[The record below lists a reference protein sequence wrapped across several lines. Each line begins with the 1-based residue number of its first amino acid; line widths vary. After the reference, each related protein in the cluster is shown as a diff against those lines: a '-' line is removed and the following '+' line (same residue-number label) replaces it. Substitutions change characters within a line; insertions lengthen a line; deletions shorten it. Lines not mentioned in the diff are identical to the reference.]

1 MTTDVQ
7 ALLHA
12 LQADEPD
19 WAIAWLIEHADP
31 ELWAPRQFVIVDE
44 LCKGSPSLAAT
55 WRAIYRLWLFYR
67 PINRRH
73 FGLRQIAALGGV
85 GRGHLAGKHGA
96 IRTLHNLE
104 LITVMGLGTTSKDED
119 APSDRWEYHIDP
131 AHLEAMSV
139 RLVRSRIAAGQLIAT
154 RRSPGAQHRDLFA
167 ALELAPDEAMLDVT
181 STSATAPSVI
191 EFPSTAPHGAVTR
204 QAAPFGAT
212 LCQDVAPNGAADR
225 DPRSTRDAV
234 APSGT
239 TYRNGTPPG
248 AAPQGAA
255 PPVVPA
261 PCGAVAPGRVAPRE
275 SNSEASWN
283 HPVPPA
289 AGVAPFK
296 TPDSLEAA
304 PDAATRSPRVPQIG
318 EQLAPEM
325 TSSAPAGALGSI
337 ERSSHGW
344 REGAAFHAAEHTP
357 ANTSLA
363 EMINRALADQLPAL
377 VAHVGAVVA
386 AQIAPTRPVDTA
398 GNGAEMLPEPPDGEP
413 PLPMPLQRIWEM
425 VSGHPATADDAV
437 HLKMLADR
445 YQHATN
451 GHSEYWLG
459 RVMLFAHLC
468 RTDDAEP
475 VKLKVINGYMKRMAG
490 LQEFSTDAL
499 EDRRRDTEKGGST
512 ESSRSRRGHVE
523 RAAGPPVPPR
533 TSAPALPADLASH
546 WVITT
551 WQAFAGRDAVMVL
564 ERAQQL
570 VAVVSRQE
578 VWEAVLT
585 NWRSRYGAKA
595 NFTHFDGL
603 LETYQREAAAKSSVA
618 GTDEFDPNGPP
629 PSASVIDSHPNLDGE
644 ARATWYR
651 RFHAA
656 GESKA
661 ARQGVIRRLLAEHP
675 IEPKQSCSLEP

>member
-1 MTTDVQ
+1 MTTDAQ

-104 LITVMGLGTTSKDED
+104 LITVTGLGSSLKDED

-131 AHLEAMSV
+131 ARLEAMSI

-154 RRSPGAQHRDLFA
+154 RRSPGAQNRDLFA

-181 STSATAPSVI
+181 STSATAPPVV
-191 EFPSTAPHGAVTR
+191 EFPSAAPSGAATTR
-204 QAAPFGAT
+204 RAAPFGAT
-212 LCQDVAPNGAADR
+212 FRQGMAPNGAAAR
-225 DPRSTRDAV
+225 DPRGSVDDV
-234 APSGT
+234 APSGASAAT
-239 TYRNGTPPG
+239 CRNGMPPG
-248 AAPQGAA
+248 AAPNGAA
-255 PPVVPA
+255 YQMIPA
-261 PCGAVAPGRVAPRE
+261 PSRATSPDSVEPRE
-275 SNSEASWN
+275 SSTEASWN
-283 HPVPPA
+283 HSVPPP
-289 AGVAPFK
+289 GGMAPIT
-296 TPDSLEAA
+296 TPGSLEAA
-304 PDAATRSPRVPQIG
+304 PDHAARPPLVPQTG
-318 EQLAPEM
+318 GQLAPEM

-357 ANTSLA
+357 AEASLA
-363 EMINRALADQLPAL
+363 EMINRAFTAQLPAL
-377 VAHVGAVVA
+377 VAHIGAVVA
-386 AQIAPTRPVDTA
+386 AQIAPTGPIDTTS
-398 GNGAEMLPEPPDGEP
+398 NDAEMLPDPPDGEP

-425 VSGHPATADDAV
+425 VSGHPVTADDAV

-445 YQHATN
+445 YQPATN

-512 ESSRSRRGHVE
+512 ETPRSRRGHVE
-523 RAAGPPVPPR
+523 RTVGSPVLPR
-533 TSAPALPADLASH
+533 TSAPALPADLAGH

-551 WQAFAGRDAVMVL
+551 WQTFAGRDAVMVL

-570 VAVVSRQE
+570 VAVVLRQD

-603 LETYQREAAAKSSVA
+603 LETYQREAAAKSSVV
-618 GTDEFDPNGPP
+618 GMDEFDPNGPL

-661 ARQGVIRRLLAEHP
+661 AKQGVIRRLLAEHP
-675 IEPKQSCSLEP
+675 IESSS